1 MKSLL
6 LSLSVLSLF
15 VFNSA
20 FANQADRSDKGAPS
34 FDHAEISDFQI
45 AGGKDKPKKNKDKAK
60 KAMKE
65 KVELDDDV
73 DEMKKDKS
81 KKAKKEKDEL
91 DDDVDTD
98 EDSDKLKGIEKQ
110 TAKKADQEQKELDK
124 GSEQGQASR
133 EEHRKKWWQFWGD
146 ESEE

>member
-1 MKSLL
+1 MKNLL
-6 LSLSVLSLF
+6 LSLLVLSLF
-15 VFNSA
+15 VFTSA
-20 FANQADRSDKGAPS
+20 SANKAEWSDKATPS
-34 FDHAEISDFQI
+34 FDQTEISDFPI

-60 KAMKE
+60 KAKKE

-73 DEMKKDKS
+73 DKMKKDKV

-91 DDDVDTD
+91 DDDEAV

-110 TAKKADQEQKELDK
+110 TAKKADQEQKELGK
-124 GSEQGQASR
+124 GSEQGQESR
-133 EEHRKKWWQFWGD
+133 EEHRKKWWQFSGD